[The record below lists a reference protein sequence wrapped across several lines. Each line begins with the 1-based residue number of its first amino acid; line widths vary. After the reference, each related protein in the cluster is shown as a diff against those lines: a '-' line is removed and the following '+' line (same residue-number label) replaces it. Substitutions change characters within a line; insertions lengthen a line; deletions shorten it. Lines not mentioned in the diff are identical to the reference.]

1 MNIQIAKTNG
11 FRETSTLFLLLIVII
26 LISFPL
32 SLYGMNW
39 SDTSQ
44 IFHFGNRILHGD
56 FPYKDFDYQTGF
68 IGIVIDA
75 FFQKILGENYLSSLI
90 ARLLVKISTLFFFYL
105 SCRQFTSRL
114 ISFSVSSGWLFM
126 HPVLYRGGNDNYVTL
141 FLSITIFFLILGLNK
156 LTKKASFIYLTT
168 AGFFLAL
175 VMAARQSNG
184 TICIGVT
191 LAVLVVYIWRNIKK
205 ENYLLSVLAPF
216 LIGIILGLGLIV
228 GVLLWNNSLSQA
240 LYHLFIGAS
249 EKKYIST
256 FSSLI
261 DALSGGA
268 IYYNSSIAQILIY
281 LVFPLLLC
289 LLAFLIII
297 KPEELVFNQNFNPP
311 GFITTSFNR
320 KCNYVRQIIIR
331 FLNKYRLK
339 FTIVIIILLI
349 VSALLG
355 KIFLGENNIISYD
368 IPRTFF
374 SLALIASCIFPEKSK
389 QFFGLPY
396 PIFPLLIALTLGTTW
411 AMQMSWPG
419 RPYTDDDVLIFSAI
433 LTIIMSTKISP
444 SWKKGLALAF
454 LFITASVFSGYVVRD
469 SIGVEA
475 KYYISGFYQ
484 NTRYPL
490 EHPMTKFVKVTKEKV
505 QAFSMLQQNI
515 KPGDSCF
522 IYGSASV
529 LYTLLDCQNPTHI
542 DITNSDALTL
552 KIAREA
558 VSVLKANPPKWIVD
572 TGKGGFYIPDIYD
585 GSPNFYGAF
594 NQLSPKELHTG
605 LQSLIGDYQLVTTV
619 KARFT
624 KGEKLE
630 TRDQDKV
637 FRFRL
642 YKHSANKA
650 D

>member
-1 MNIQIAKTNG
+1 MNIQVVKSNWV
-11 FRETSTLFLLLIVII
+11 REISTLFLLGIVII
-26 LISFPL
+26 FTSFPL

-56 FPYKDFDYQTGF
+56 FPYRDFDYQTGF
-68 IGIVIDA
+68 IGIFIDG
-75 FFQKILGENYLSSLI
+75 FFQKILGETYASSLV
-90 ARLLVKISTLFFFYL
+90 ARLLVKITTVFFFYL

-114 ISFSVSSGWLFM
+114 ISFSVSSGWVFL

-141 FLSITIFFLILGLNK
+141 FLSITIFLLILGLNK
-156 LTKKASFIYLTT
+156 LDEKASFLYLTT

-184 TICIGVT
+184 TICIVVT
-191 LAVLVVYIWRNIKK
+191 LAVLLVYTLRDLKR
-205 ENYLLSVLAPF
+205 YFLSVFTPF
-216 LIGIILGLGLIV
+216 LIGIFSGLGLIV
-228 GVLLWNNSLSQA
+228 GILLWNNSFWA
-240 LYHLFIGAS
+240 AFYHLFIAAS
-249 EKKYIST
+249 EKKDIST

-268 IYYNSSIAQILIY
+268 IYRNSSVRDILAY
-281 LVFPLLLC
+281 LVLPLALC
-289 LLAFLIII
+289 AIAFLIIREAE
-297 KPEELVFNQNFNPP
+297 KLVFNQNFNSDEL
-311 GFITTSFNR
+311 TTTLDNTKWNYRRERGIRFFNR
-320 KCNYVRQIIIR
+320 YRVSPAII
-331 FLNKYRLK
+331 
-339 FTIVIIILLI
+339 VIILLI
-349 VSALLG
+349 VGAFLG
-355 KIFLGENNIISYD
+355 KKILGGNNILVYD

-374 SLALIASCIFPEKSK
+374 SLALIASCVFPEKSK

-419 RPYTDDDVLIFSAI
+419 RPYTDDDVLVFLAT
-433 LTIIMSTKISP
+433 LTIIMSTKISTR
-444 SWKKGLALAF
+444 WKKGLALAF
-454 LFITASVFSGYVVRD
+454 LFVTVSLFSGHVIRH
-469 SIGVEA
+469 STGVEA
-475 KYYISGFYQ
+475 KYYIPGFYQ

-490 EHPMTKFVKVTKEKV
+490 EHPMTKFVQVTKEKA
-505 QAFSMLQQNI
+505 QAFSMLQENI

-529 LYTLLDCQNPTHI
+529 LYTLLDCQNPTRI

-552 KIAREA
+552 KVAREA

-572 TGKGGFYIPDIYD
+572 TGKGGFYIPHIYD

-619 KARFT
+619 EDRFP
-624 KGEKLE
+624 KGKKLE

-642 YKHSANKA
+642 YKRSMNKA
-650 D
+650 R

>member
-1 MNIQIAKTNG
+1 MNIQIAKANG
-11 FRETSTLFLLLIVII
+11 VREASTLFLLLIVII

-32 SLYGMNW
+32 SLSGMNW

-75 FFQKILGENYLSSLI
+75 FFQKILGENYLSSLL
-90 ARLLVKISTLFFFYL
+90 ARLLVKIGTLLFFYL

-141 FLSITIFFLILGLNK
+141 FLSVTIFLIILGLKN

-184 TICIGVT
+184 TICILVT
-191 LAVLVVYIWRNIKK
+191 LAVLVVYVWRNL

-216 LIGIILGLGLIV
+216 LIGIILGLGLMV

-249 EKKYIST
+249 EKKSIST

-268 IYYNSSIAQILIY
+268 IYRNSSISEIFIY
-281 LVFPLLLC
+281 LILPLILC
-289 LLAFLIII
+289 ILAFFITL
-297 KPEELVFNQNFNPP
+297 KPEELVFNQNSNYNNVTTLSNTNFNY
-311 GFITTSFNR
+311 
-320 KCNYVRQIIIR
+320 KRQIKFKI
-331 FLNKYRLK
+331 FNNYRLI
-339 FTIVIIILLI
+339 FTILLVILLI
-349 VSALLG
+349 INVSLG
-355 KIFLGENNIISYD
+355 KIFLDENNIIFYD

-389 QFFGLPY
+389 QFLGLPY

-411 AMQMSWPG
+411 AMQMSWSG
-419 RPYTDDDVLIFSAI
+419 RPYTDDDVLIFSAT

-444 SWKKGLALAF
+444 SWKKALALAF

-475 KYYISGFYQ
+475 KYYIPGFYQ

-490 EHPMTKFVKVTKEKV
+490 EHPMTKFVKVTKEKA
-505 QAFSMLQQNI
+505 QAFSMLQENI

-529 LYTLLDCQNPTHI
+529 LYTLLDCQNPTRI

-619 KARFT
+619 KARFP

-642 YKHSANKA
+642 YKHSANKVG
-650 D
+650 

>member
-1 MNIQIAKTNG
+1 MNIQIARSNRV
-11 FRETSTLFLLLIVII
+11 RETFTLFLLLIATAFIT
-26 LISFPL
+26 FPL

-56 FPYKDFDYQTGF
+56 FPYRDFDYQTGF
-68 IGIVIDA
+68 IGIFIDA
-75 FFQKILGENYLSSLI
+75 FFQKILGETYLSSLV
-90 ARLLVKISTLFFFYL
+90 ARFLVKITTLFLFYL

-114 ISFSVSSGWLFM
+114 ISFSLCSGWLFM

-141 FLSITIFFLILGLNK
+141 FLSITSFFIILGLNK
-156 LTKKASFIYLTT
+156 LTEKASFIYLTT

-184 TICIGVT
+184 TICIVVT
-191 LAVLVVYIWRNIKK
+191 LAILLVYTLRDLKK
-205 ENYLLSVLAPF
+205 YLLSLLAPF
-216 LIGIILGLGLIV
+216 LLGIFLGLGLIV
-228 GVLLWNNSLSQA
+228 GVLFWNNSLSQA
-240 LYHLFIGAS
+240 FYHLFIGAS
-249 EKKYIST
+249 EKKDIST
-256 FSSLI
+256 FFSLI

-268 IYYNSSIAQILIY
+268 IYRNSSIAEIIVY
-281 LVFPLLLC
+281 LVSPLVLC
-289 LLAFLIII
+289 VLVFLIIAN
-297 KPEELVFNQNFNPP
+297 PEKLVFNQNFNSNALTATPVQR
-311 GFITTSFNR
+311 IS
-320 KCNYVRQIIIR
+320 NYGGHRGTRVFKR
-331 FLNKYRLK
+331 YRLSP
-339 FTIVIIILLI
+339 TIVLLILLI
-349 VSALLG
+349 VGA
-355 KIFLGENNIISYD
+355 FLGNRILGGNNILSYD

-374 SLALIASCIFPEKSK
+374 SLALVASCIFPEKSK

-419 RPYTDDDVLIFSAI
+419 RPYTDDDVLIFSAM
-433 LTIIMSTKISP
+433 LTIMMSTKIST

-454 LFITASVFSGYVVRD
+454 LFITASLFSGYVVRD

-475 KYYISGFYQ
+475 KYNIPGFYQ

-529 LYTLLDCQNPTHI
+529 LYTLLDCKNPTRI

-552 KIAREA
+552 KIARET

-572 TGKGGFYIPDIYD
+572 TGKGGFYIQDIYN

-605 LQSLIGDYQLVTTV
+605 LQSLIGDYQLVTSV
-619 KARFT
+619 KDRFP

-630 TRDQDKV
+630 NRDQDKV

-642 YKHSANKA
+642 YKHSPNKA
-650 D
+650 G

>member
-1 MNIQIAKTNG
+1 MNIQIAKSNRV
-11 FRETSTLFLLLIVII
+11 RENSTLFLLLIAII
-26 LISFPL
+26 FTSFPL
-32 SLYGMNW
+32 SVSGMNW

-44 IFHFGNRILHGD
+44 IFHFGNRILHGN
-56 FPYKDFDYQTGF
+56 FPYRDFDYQTGF
-68 IGIVIDA
+68 IGIAIDA
-75 FFQKILGENYLSSLI
+75 FFQKILGETYASSLV
-90 ARLLVKISTLFFFYL
+90 ARLLVKITTLVFFYL

-114 ISFSVSSGWLFM
+114 ISFSVCIGWLFM

-141 FLSITIFFLILGLNK
+141 FLSITTLLIIIGLNK
-156 LTKKASFIYLTT
+156 LGEKASFFYLIT

-184 TICIGVT
+184 TICIVVT
-191 LAVLVVYIWRNIKK
+191 LAVLFVYTWRDL
-205 ENYLLSVLAPF
+205 ERYLLSVLAPF
-216 LIGIILGLGLIV
+216 LLGISLGLGLIL
-228 GVLLWNNSLSQA
+228 GILFWNNSLSA
-240 LYHLFIGAS
+240 AFYHLFIGAS
-249 EKKYIST
+249 EKKDIST

-268 IYYNSSIAQILIY
+268 IYHNSSVREIIAY
-281 LVFPLLLC
+281 LLLPLFLC
-289 LLAFLIII
+289 AIAFLIIG
-297 KPEELVFNQNFNPP
+297 KSKNLANQNFN
-311 GFITTSFNR
+311 SADL
-320 KCNYVRQIIIR
+320 
-331 FLNKYRLK
+331 LNKYRVSP
-339 FTIVIIILLI
+339 TIVVIILLI
-349 VSALLG
+349 VGAFLG
-355 KIFLGENNIISYD
+355 KKILGGNNILVYD

-374 SLALIASCIFPEKSK
+374 TLALIASCVFPEKSK

-419 RPYTDDDVLIFSAI
+419 RPYTDDDVLVFLAT
-433 LTIIMSTKISP
+433 LTIIMSTKISTN
-444 SWKKGLALAF
+444 WKKGLALAF
-454 LFITASVFSGYVVRD
+454 LFVTASVFSGHVIRD

-475 KYYISGFYQ
+475 KYYIPGFYQ
-484 NTRYPL
+484 NTRYSL
-490 EHPMTKFVKVTKEKV
+490 EHPMTKFVKVTKEKA
-505 QAFSMLQQNI
+505 QAFSMLQENI

-529 LYTLLDCQNPTHI
+529 LYTLLDCQNPTRV

-552 KIAREA
+552 KVAREA
-558 VSVLKANPPKWIVD
+558 VAVLKANPPKWIVD

-619 KARFT
+619 KDRFPQ
-624 KGEKLE
+624 GEKLE

-642 YKHSANKA
+642 YKHSTNKVG
-650 D
+650 

>member
-1 MNIQIAKTNG
+1 MNIQIAKSNRV
-11 FRETSTLFLLLIVII
+11 RENSTLFLLLIAII
-26 LISFPL
+26 FTSFPL

-56 FPYKDFDYQTGF
+56 FPYRDFDYQTGF
-68 IGIVIDA
+68 IGIVLDA
-75 FFQKILGENYLSSLI
+75 FFQKILGETYASSLV
-90 ARLLVKISTLFFFYL
+90 ARLLVKITTLVFFYL

-114 ISFSVSSGWLFM
+114 ISFSVCSGWLFM

-141 FLSITIFFLILGLNK
+141 FLSITTFLIILGLNK
-156 LTKKASFIYLTT
+156 LGEKASFFYLTT

-184 TICIGVT
+184 TICIVVT
-191 LAVLVVYIWRNIKK
+191 LAVLLVYTWIDLER
-205 ENYLLSVLAPF
+205 YLLSVLAPF
-216 LIGIILGLGLIV
+216 LLGISLGLGLIL
-228 GVLLWNNSLSQA
+228 GILFWNNSLSA
-240 LYHLFIGAS
+240 AFYHLFIGAS
-249 EKKYIST
+249 EKKDIST

-268 IYYNSSIAQILIY
+268 IYHNSSIREIIAY
-281 LVFPLLLC
+281 LLLPLALC
-289 LLAFLIII
+289 AIAFLIIR
-297 KPEELVFNQNFNPP
+297 KSNNLANQNFN
-311 GFITTSFNR
+311 S
-320 KCNYVRQIIIR
+320 VEL
-331 FLNKYRLK
+331 LNKYRVSP
-339 FTIVIIILLI
+339 TIVVIILFI
-349 VSALLG
+349 VGAFLG
-355 KIFLGENNIISYD
+355 KKILGGNNILVYD

-374 SLALIASCIFPEKSK
+374 TLALIASCVFPEKSK

-419 RPYTDDDVLIFSAI
+419 RPYTDDDVLVFLAT
-433 LTIIMSTKISP
+433 LTVIMSTKISP
-444 SWKKGLALAF
+444 KWKKGLALAF
-454 LFITASVFSGYVVRD
+454 LFVTASVFSGHVIRD

-475 KYYISGFYQ
+475 KYYIPGFYQ
-484 NTRYPL
+484 NTRYSL
-490 EHPMTKFVKVTKEKV
+490 EHPMTKFVKVTKEKA
-505 QAFSMLQQNI
+505 QAFLMLQQNI
-515 KPGDSCF
+515 NPGDSCF

-529 LYTLLDCQNPTHI
+529 LYTLLDCQNPTRV

-552 KIAREA
+552 KTAREA

-619 KARFT
+619 KDRFP

-642 YKHSANKA
+642 YKHSVNKES
-650 D
+650 